1 MAGWGKPPDP
11 PQPKPIDWTTYTGT
25 MLEDHAIIVYEWLR
39 WVDAVGEYATRR
51 LAALDRL
58 ERALQQL
65 TGDRNA

>member
-1 MAGWGKPPDP
+1 MHPWDHSPTPPT
-11 PQPKPIDWTTYTGT
+11 PKPADWTTYTGT
-25 MLEDHAIIVYEWLR
+25 MLEDHAIVVYEWLR